1 MNSLV
6 GGNSDSRHISVRGI
20 SESRRINALVG
31 GISES
36 RRLTIVMGVAVLILL
51 LMQTKSFADEDWKV
65 ITQLPTKRWE
75 FSTAVVDDKVYIIGG
90 SLFDNNAGPFGLST
104 VEVYD
109 PQTNTWRQ
117 VADMPTPRTNAKAA
131 VVNGT
136 IYVFGGYNSKDNFLQ
151 NWKMAD
157 HVEAYDPLTDTWI
170 QKKEM
175 PISRFYFGLGV
186 VAGKAYL
193 IGGTTGLGEGQEQRM
208 DRVDIYDPATDTW
221 AKGPKMPTRR
231 NPGGVA
237 VVGTRIYV
245 IGGEGWPLP
254 KGWGAGPFLGSIEE
268 YDPINRQWQKKKDLL
283 EIKNWFSSAV
293 LGDAIYLIGGYTL
306 KGDLQQLATV
316 KVYHPRTETWSE
328 ISALPNPLDTFGAAT
343 VNGQIYVFGSLD
355 AGGQFSTDVLVYD
368 TGSRAVEANGKLP
381 TRWGELKTGPVP
393 SNRSPHISSISP

>member
-1 MNSLV
+1 MKP
-6 GGNSDSRHISVRGI
+6 
-20 SESRRINALVG
+20 LVG

-36 RRLTIVMGVAVLILL
+36 RRLTIVIGIAILLLL
-51 LMQTKSFADEDWKV
+51 LMQIESFAGEDWEV

-109 PQTNTWRQ
+109 PQTDTWRQ

-151 NWKMAD
+151 NWKMTD
-157 HVEAYDPLTDTWI
+157 HVEAYDPLTDTWT

-254 KGWGAGPFLGSIEE
+254 QGWAAGPFLGSIEE

-293 LGDAIYLIGGYTL
+293 VGDHIYLIGGYTFE
-306 KGDLQQLATV
+306 GGLQQLATV
-316 KVYHPRTETWSE
+316 KVYHPRTETWQE
-328 ISALPNPLDTFGAAT
+328 VSALPNPLDTFGAAT

>member
-1 MNSLV
+1 MTSLKKLI
-6 GGNSDSRHISVRGI
+6 DSGI
-20 SESRRINALVG
+20 V
-31 GISES
+31 
-36 RRLTIVMGVAVLILL
+36 VLIFFF
-51 LMQTKSFADEDWKV
+51 MQIESFAGEEWEV

-75 FSTAVVDDKVYIIGG
+75 FSTAVVDDNIYLIGG
-90 SLFDNNAGPFGLST
+90 SLFENRAGPFGLST

-109 PQTNTWRQ
+109 TQTNTWRRG
-117 VADMPTPRTNAKAA
+117 ADMPTPRTNAKAA

-136 IYVFGGYNSKDNFLQ
+136 IYVFGGYHSKDKFLQ

-157 HVEAYDPLTDTWI
+157 LVEAYDPRTDTWT

-186 VAGKAYL
+186 VAGKVYL

-254 KGWGAGPFLGSIEE
+254 QGWGGPFLGNIEA
-268 YDPINRQWQKKKDLL
+268 YDPITRQWKKKKDLL
-283 EIKNWFSSAV
+283 EIKNWFSSTV
-293 LGDAIYLIGGYTL
+293 LGDAIYLIGGYTRE
-306 KGDLQQLATV
+306 GGLQQLATV
-316 KVYHPRTETWSE
+316 NVYHPRTETWRE
-328 ISALPNPLDTFGAAT
+328 ISALPDPLDTFGAAT
-343 VNGQIYVFGSLD
+343 VNGKIYVFGSLSTS
-355 AGGQFSTDVLVYD
+355 AGVQFSTDVLVYD
-368 TGSRAVEANGKLP
+368 AGSRALEAAGKLF
-381 TRWGELKTGPVP
+381 THWSELKAEPQ
-393 SNRSPHISSISP
+393 RHHERD